1 MPSASAARPESRPLA
16 AYGWMSLAAMLF
28 ALMNL
33 FTRMASIHAPWT
45 MIAAA
50 RALVGVVVAAS
61 VAKARGVP
69 LFVREGR
76 GVMWLRSVFGTLS
89 MAATFYALSSH
100 TLPLGDTACL
110 LSLAPVFVAAL
121 APALLGERTG
131 RRLALALGCSLAGV
145 VLVLRP
151 AALFGGVQSQ
161 AETAVSAGPGPVET
175 AGVAM
180 VAAFLSA
187 FAMIMLRRVGQR
199 ENPEAIALHFSLVA
213 TAGLGVAS
221 IATLRPPSAAD
232 AGLMFLAGISGGF
245 AQLALTRAYSLD
257 RAARVGAVGYLSV
270 VASALLG
277 TVALH
282 ERPREDALAGI
293 ALVIASGVTLT
304 LSGHRD
310 ARNSE
315 PSRESRAGS

>member
-1 MPSASAARPESRPLA
+1 
-16 AYGWMSLAAMLF
+16 MSLAALLF

-33 FTRMASIHAPWT
+33 FTRIASIHAPWT

-50 RALVGVVVAAS
+50 RALVGAVVAAS
-61 VAKARGVP
+61 VAAARGVP
-69 LFVREGR
+69 WFVRGGQR
-76 GVMWLRSVFGTLS
+76 VMWLRSIFGTLS
-89 MAATFYALSSH
+89 MTATFYALSSH

-131 RRLALALGCSLAGV
+131 RRLAVALACSLVGV

-151 AALFGGVQSQ
+151 AALFGGAQ
-161 AETAVSAGPGPVET
+161 APAAASAGPGPLET
-175 AGVAM
+175 AVVAM

-187 FAMIMLRRVGQR
+187 LAMIMLRRVGQR

-213 TAGLGVAS
+213 TAGLGVLS
-221 IATLRPPSAAD
+221 IATLRLPTAGD
-232 AGLMFLAGISGGF
+232 AVLMLLAGMAGGF

-270 VASALLG
+270 VGSALLG
-277 TVALH
+277 TAALH
-282 ERPREDALAGI
+282 ETPRGEALAGI

-304 LSGHRD
+304 LSGQRD
-310 ARNSE
+310 ALKGE
-315 PSRESRAGS
+315 PSRQTTQS